1 MLPWTPYSS
10 LELTLSSFSSG
21 QVKLPFSTVCLFT
34 LAISGTYLCVDLF
47 ACRTSAWRLQSA
59 MGEKRRRSA
68 INHLV
73 GNKFDL
79 IAINSRESFYN
90 SITGKFGA
98 ISVILVG
105 KTKSLL
111 LKNKLSK
118 EINCRLLL
126 WRCCCYFGEDS
137 FQWGLSFLDTHT
149 DHFFSL
155 PSKSR
160 GDWDSLIYDLFS
172 DLSTPLCIVHE

>member
-10 LELTLSSFSSG
+10 LELTLSSFLSG
-21 QVKLPFSTVCLFT
+21 QVNLPFSTVCLFT
-34 LAISGTYLCVDLF
+34 LPISGTYLCVDLF

-59 MGEKRRRSA
+59 MGEKRRWSA
-68 INHLV
+68 INHFV

-126 WRCCCYFGEDS
+126 WRCCCYFGG
-137 FQWGLSFLDTHT
+137 GLISVGTFLFRHAHRSLLFPTH
-149 DHFFSL
+149 
-155 PSKSR
+155 
-160 GDWDSLIYDLFS
+160 SLIYDLFS

>member
-1 MLPWTPYSS
+1 MSI
-10 LELTLSSFSSG
+10 
-21 QVKLPFSTVCLFT
+21 CLLVEHQHGVFN
-34 LAISGTYLCVDLF
+34 
-47 ACRTSAWRLQSA
+47 LQWES
-59 MGEKRRRSA
+59 KRRRSA

-126 WRCCCYFGEDS
+126 WRCEWVVGCCCYFWGELIS
-137 FQWGLSFLDTHT
+137 VGTFLFRHA
-149 DHFFSL
+149 HRSL
-155 PSKSR
+155 
-160 GDWDSLIYDLFS
+160 LFPTQQKQRR
-172 DLSTPLCIVHE
+172 LE